1 MPASC
6 HERPLLDM
14 GQEDKSPPCVLGF
27 MVSRGTGQVQAVLSG
42 DSLPMDNTG
51 REEPEIT
58 APSVETQ
65 GMPVPRTVVSVPWM

>member
-1 MPASC
+1 
-6 HERPLLDM
+6 
-14 GQEDKSPPCVLGF
+14 
-27 MVSRGTGQVQAVLSG
+27 MVSRGTGQVQVVLSG

-65 GMPVPRTVVSVPWM
+65 GIPVPRTVVSVPWM